1 MVGTFI
7 SLAAALRSIVVVIV
21 LIVVSIVLSGV
32 LGGLGFLGLIT
43 WLLLLCG
50 IAVGL
55 FLLVRAGNPMAAAG
69 TILMPL
75 STWIAFFVQPP
86 AFVWTGLFF
95 IGAILIARGASAD
108 TPIKSSWPI
117 TLLRVVVGWDWVD
130 NAQDH
135 FMNNWLPGGGAG
147 PGSFLQIVTGAANRP
162 PQNFLDPPYQGFLKN
177 LLVPGADQWAALFI
191 CGELAFGLLMAMGV
205 FTPVAAIGLLW
216 HSANYML
223 TKGLVAHAAYT
234 DKLFFTVQLVCLVVL
249 AGLAYGLDATLRRY
263 LPDSVARTLMGVGG
277 GDVEPAPQAQ
287 PQTQPA

>member
-1 MVGTFI
+1 MLSRRAGSPTPARRKPIERSGWTQLCGHASSATLAGDEALKPGFLKGESEMVGTFI

-147 PGSFLQIVTGAANRP
+147 PGSFLQIVTGAAN
-162 PQNFLDPPYQGFLKN
+162 
-177 LLVPGADQWAALFI
+177 
-191 CGELAFGLLMAMGV
+191 
-205 FTPVAAIGLLW
+205 
-216 HSANYML
+216 
-223 TKGLVAHAAYT
+223 
-234 DKLFFTVQLVCLVVL
+234 
-249 AGLAYGLDATLRRY
+249 
-263 LPDSVARTLMGVGG
+263 
-277 GDVEPAPQAQ
+277 
-287 PQTQPA
+287 